1 MSNEPIGLK
10 QRQPPAGASIHP
22 GRVRILL
29 ADDHEILLD
38 MLRSL
43 LEPEFEVIAQVNNA
57 HTLLLLAPQL
67 QPDIALIDMVM
78 PGISGLEAGCK
89 LHSRM
94 PALKLVYLSME
105 TDPARAAAAFA
116 GGASA
121 YLSKTCSAAEL
132 LQAIRIVACGGR
144 YLTGDIA
151 EGDVEKLLL
160 THHAEPS
167 AKLSTRELE
176 VLELLVGGLPMKS
189 VARRLGITPRTVA
202 FHKYRAMEQLGLKGN
217 AELVDFAIRHG
228 LLRSKAFTVAL
239 NSREVDIASERK

>member
-1 MSNEPIGLK
+1 MLNEPIGPTDTSSHPRRLK
-10 QRQPPAGASIHP
+10 
-22 GRVRILL
+22 ILL
-29 ADDHEILLD
+29 TDDHEILLD
-38 MLRSL
+38 MLRGL
-43 LEPEFEVIAQVNNA
+43 LEPEFEIIAQANNA

-78 PGISGLEAGCK
+78 PGISGLDAGRE
-89 LHSRM
+89 LHLRM

-105 TDPARAAAAFA
+105 TEPTRVAAAFA

-121 YLSKTCSAAEL
+121 YIAKTCSAVEL
-132 LQAIRIVACGGR
+132 QQAIRIVARGGR
-144 YLTGDIA
+144 YLSGDI
-151 EGDVEKLLL
+151 EDGNIEKLLL
-160 THHAEPS
+160 AHHADRS
-167 AKLSTRELE
+167 AKLSSRELE

-228 LLRSKAFTVAL
+228 LLRSKTFTVPL
-239 NSREVDIASERK
+239 DSREVDVAFGRK